1 MCLAIGLD
9 VSHHQT
15 APAGTPQPQTAPAGT
30 THHQTTPAGT
40 PHHQTAPASTL
51 HRQTAPAGTP
61 QPQTAPTGN
70 PHHQIAPAGTP
81 HYQTAPAGTPHHQI
95 APAGT
100 SSLVSATDVLDYD
113 TPYAIKDV
121 GKLGRALA
129 VQSFFGESVLRVS
142 TPRGDRKR
150 ELQALDP
157 EKLKFLLNSI
167 HHHPSFASLSLMDFQ
182 ELVRK
187 KR

>member
-1 MCLAIGLD
+1 M
-9 VSHHQT
+9 
-15 APAGTPQPQTAPAGT
+15 
-30 THHQTTPAGT
+30 
-40 PHHQTAPASTL
+40 
-51 HRQTAPAGTP
+51 
-61 QPQTAPTGN
+61 
-70 PHHQIAPAGTP
+70 
-81 HYQTAPAGTPHHQI
+81 
-95 APAGT
+95 
-100 SSLVSATDVLDYD
+100 LDYD

-150 ELQALDP
+150 GLQALDP
-157 EKLKFLLNSI
+157 EKLKSLLNSI

-187 KR
+187 KIIPSIAHYCKEFRNKESLSAGLMK